1 LIFSPEAHAYV
12 SMTHGLATTSRLTVS
27 TIFSLPDHKPLKE
40 VSMSATKEKK
50 ETKEEGSSAKGFRP
64 LGDRV
69 FVTYTEE
76 LERTAGGI
84 YVPDSAR
91 EKPQRGTIEAA
102 GADVENVKVGD
113 QVLFDKY
120 SGTKIKIENDDCLI
134 LKEEDILGVFVN

>member
-1 LIFSPEAHAYV
+1 MA
-12 SMTHGLATTSRLTVS
+12 
-27 TIFSLPDHKPLKE
+27 
-40 VSMSATKEKK
+40 ATKEK
-50 ETKEEGSSAKGFRP
+50 ETTETNSGTSARGFRP

-102 GADVENVKVGD
+102 GQDVENVKVGD

-120 SGTKIKIENDDCLI
+120 SGTKIKIDNDDCLI
-134 LKEEDILGVFVN
+134 LKEEDILGVFED

>member
-1 LIFSPEAHAYV
+1 MA
-12 SMTHGLATTSRLTVS
+12 
-27 TIFSLPDHKPLKE
+27 
-40 VSMSATKEKK
+40 ATKEKEK
-50 ETKEEGSSAKGFRP
+50 KDTKDGGSARGFRP

-91 EKPQRGTIEAA
+91 EKPQRGTIEAI
-102 GADVENVKVGD
+102 GQDVDNLKVGD

-134 LKEEDILGVFVN
+134 LKEEDILGIFED

>member
-120 SGTKIKIENDDCLI
+120 SGTKIKIRYFGCVRKLI
-134 LKEEDILGVFVN
+134 LPRLI

>member
-1 LIFSPEAHAYV
+1 MRSDPRHSINRLKFLTFSHLIGQQP
-12 SMTHGLATTSRLTVS
+12 
-27 TIFSLPDHKPLKE
+27 KKE
-40 VSMSATKEKK
+40 VDMAATKEKEKK
-50 ETKEEGSSAKGFRP
+50 ESKESKGGSSAKGFRP

-102 GADVENVKVGD
+102 GPDVENVKVGD
-113 QVLFDKY
+113 QILFDKY
-120 SGTKIKIENDDCLI
+120 SGTKIKIDNDDCLI
-134 LKEEDILGVFVN
+134 LKEEDILGVFEN

>member
-1 LIFSPEAHAYV
+1 
-12 SMTHGLATTSRLTVS
+12 MATQ
-27 TIFSLPDHKPLKE
+27 
-40 VSMSATKEKK
+40 TKEK
-50 ETKEEGSSAKGFRP
+50 EEEKQGVAAKGFLP

-91 EKPQRGTIEAA
+91 EKPQRGTIQ
-102 GADVENVKVGD
+102 GVGKDVKTLKVGD

-134 LKEEDILGVFVN
+134 LREEDILGIFVEE

>member
-1 LIFSPEAHAYV
+1 MA
-12 SMTHGLATTSRLTVS
+12 
-27 TIFSLPDHKPLKE
+27 
-40 VSMSATKEKK
+40 ATKEKK
-50 ETKEEGSSAKGFRP
+50 ETKGTSAKGFRP

-91 EKPQRGTIEAA
+91 EKPQRGTIAAA

-134 LKEEDILGVFVN
+134 LKEEDILGVFED

>member
-1 LIFSPEAHAYV
+1 
-12 SMTHGLATTSRLTVS
+12 M
-27 TIFSLPDHKPLKE
+27 
-40 VSMSATKEKK
+40 ATKEKEEKK
-50 ETKEEGSSAKGFRP
+50 EDAKKGTAAKGFLP

-91 EKPQRGTIEAA
+91 EKPQRGTVEGA
-102 GADVENVKVGD
+102 GKDVSTLKVGD

-134 LKEEDILGVFVN
+134 LREEDILGIFVDE